1 MLVIYADEPEL
12 EQRASITSDDRI
24 KTSDDLNRLQCATE
38 KNRDKYKAVLKGK
51 NTQQFS
57 YPNIE
62 LGDLL
67 DSILKMIWEEGGYIL
82 IAFKFSLSQ

>member
-1 MLVIYADEPEL
+1 MDEDVESMLVIYADEAEL

-38 KNRDKYKAVLKGK
+38 KNRDKYKALYKALLKGK

-62 LGDLL
+62 LVDL
-67 DSILKMIWEEGGYIL
+67 S
-82 IAFKFSLSQ
+82 